1 MLTMTPQGISGSI
14 PSEAWN
20 RALREK
26 HPMIVCFYRNAYS
39 KALKANRVFVAQVEI
54 PKQPF
59 LNGSDAWV
67 LNAKQVSASG
77 GEYVYGV
84 IVPKGLGTVPNDSK
98 VMYSIN
104 LEKTSDEAFE
114 GYSPQVSLKE
124 EDKKPELIE
133 RMF

>member
-20 RALREK
+20 RALKEK
-26 HPMIVCFYRNAYS
+26 QPLVVCSYRNAYS
-39 KALKANRVFVAQVEI
+39 SALKANKVFVAQQDVQ
-54 PKQPF
+54 KQPF

-67 LNAKQVSASG
+67 LNVKQISVTGS
-77 GEYVYGV
+77 EYVYGV
-84 IVPKGLGTVPNDSK
+84 ICPRVLGTVPNDSK

-104 LEKTSDEAFE
+104 LEKTSEEAFE

-124 EDKKPELIE
+124 ADKPVLIE